1 MYLRPT
7 GEISYSDGTRILESM
22 KSKCKRP
29 ILRSNLVGRTEKR
42 KQYLLIFSSEG
53 MSSLA

>member
-22 KSKCKRP
+22 KSKCKCP
-29 ILRSNLVGRTEKR
+29 TLRSDFVGRTEKR